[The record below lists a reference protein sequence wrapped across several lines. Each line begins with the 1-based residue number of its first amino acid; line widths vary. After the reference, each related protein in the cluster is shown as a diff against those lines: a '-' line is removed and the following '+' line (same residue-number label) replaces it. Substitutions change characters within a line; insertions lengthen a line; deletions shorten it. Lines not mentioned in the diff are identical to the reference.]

1 MNRTPQP
8 SRLLL
13 IFSILSSLFLLS
25 QFYRVSNAVIAPNLI
40 QDLGLN
46 AEMLGFL
53 GGAFFYA
60 FTLLQIPMGPMLD
73 RIGPRMIMSLSCL
86 IGALGAFLFSF
97 GNSFHAV
104 LIGRILIGAGM
115 APMLMG
121 AFKTFTLRYPPEQF
135 ATLVGIISAVGTIGN
150 IVAASPLA
158 FFTSTIGWRKTFFI
172 TGVIAIVLGF
182 LIFWVLREERSGK
195 EKPSVSPLIK
205 PDMGILQSIRLIIGS
220 LAFWQFGAVAFFR
233 YGTFVSLQGLW
244 LGPYLIYIKG
254 FSPVQAGNLLI
265 LLAIG
270 IIVGSPLG
278 GRLSDR
284 YIQSRKSVAL
294 IGLSLYCMSL
304 LPLAGLW
311 RIDHPFLF
319 GLIFFFIGF
328 FHGFGMLIYAHA
340 KDLFPIAISGTV
352 MTYINFFTMAG
363 AAIFMPILGKVI
375 ESFPRTGAAYP
386 AEAYHLAFLICFLG
400 MTASVI
406 FYAFS
411 KKKDREIGR

>member
-1 MNRTPQP
+1 MREIFKPK
-8 SRLLL
+8 RLLL
-13 IFSILSSLFLLS
+13 TFCVLSSLFLLS

-46 AEMLGFL
+46 AELLGFL
-53 GGAFFYA
+53 GGAFFYV

-73 RIGPRMIMSLSCL
+73 RIGPRMIMSVSCL
-86 IGALGAFLFSF
+86 VGALGAFLFSF
-97 GNSFHAV
+97 GKSFQAV

-121 AFKTFTLRYPPEQF
+121 AFKTFTLRYPPEKF
-135 ATLVGIISAVGTIGN
+135 ATLVGMISAVGTIGN
-150 IVAASPLA
+150 IFAASPLA
-158 FFTSTIGWRKTFFI
+158 FFTSTIGWRKTFFM
-172 TGVIAIVLGF
+172 TGVVTILLGF
-182 LIFWVLREERSGK
+182 LIFWVLGGEESEKG
-195 EKPSVSPLIK
+195 KPSVSSSSEPE
-205 PDMGILQSIRLIIGS
+205 MGIFQSIRLIIGS

-254 FSPVQAGNLLI
+254 FSPVEAGNLLI
-265 LLAIG
+265 FLAIG
-270 IIVGSPLG
+270 IILGSPIG

-284 YIQSRKSVAL
+284 HLQSRKGVAL
-294 IGLSLYCMSL
+294 TGLSLYCLSL
-304 LPLAGLW
+304 LPLAGFW
-311 RIDHPFLF
+311 SMEHPFLF

-340 KDLFPIAISGTV
+340 KDLFPISISGTV

-375 ESFPRTGAAYP
+375 ESFPRTGASYP
-386 AEAYHLAFLICFLG
+386 AEAFHLAFFICFLG
-400 MTASVI
+400 MTSSVV

-411 KKKDREIGR
+411 KKR